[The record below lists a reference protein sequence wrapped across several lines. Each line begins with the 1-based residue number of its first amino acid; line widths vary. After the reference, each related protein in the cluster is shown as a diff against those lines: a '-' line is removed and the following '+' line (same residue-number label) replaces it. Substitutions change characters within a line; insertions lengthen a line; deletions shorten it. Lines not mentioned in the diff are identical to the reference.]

1 MKRKQCCNKFNKDF
15 KSGPHQKK
23 KKSKKNFVV
32 RFFIVS
38 LSLIMQLFEVMN
50 FPLQF

>member
-15 KSGPHQKK
+15 KSGPRQK